1 MSSLPGAMCRI
12 KVSNRKV
19 ITQLA
24 TASCLTREH
33 KKCRRSGRMT
43 SLRRYCAFF
52 EKYFRSRVKIRHE
65 SLSNYNCTRSR
76 ADVIDDRHPHHQKL

>member
-1 MSSLPGAMCRI
+1 MCRI

-24 TASCLTREH
+24 TASCLTREQ

-43 SLRRYCAFF
+43 SPRRFVHSS
-52 EKYFRSRVKIRHE
+52 EKYFRNRVKIRHE
-65 SLSNYNCTRSR
+65 SLSNYSRTRSC
-76 ADVIDDRHPHHQKL
+76 ADVIDDQQPHRQKL